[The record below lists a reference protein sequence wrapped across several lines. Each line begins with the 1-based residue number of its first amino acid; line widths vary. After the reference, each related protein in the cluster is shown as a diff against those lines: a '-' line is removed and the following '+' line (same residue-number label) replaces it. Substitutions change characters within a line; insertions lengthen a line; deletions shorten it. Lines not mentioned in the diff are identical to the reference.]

1 MKKSILGAIILTV
14 FVSVSGLSTVPA
26 SAAVTSEDGTAVVA
40 PAPVIIPQK
49 VTDLKASVIKT
60 NNITLT
66 WAAQDKSISYQV
78 YSYNTDKKTYKKIGT
93 TANNYYQIKK
103 LQSGVQYKYKVV
115 AFKDTVKAAGATI
128 KVKTSVAAIKNLV
141 AKGGSTITLNWK
153 KAKVSGYRIWVYD
166 ANKKTYVKK
175 ADVDGKSTSFTDNSA
190 SSANQYNYRISAY
203 QMINGKRV
211 YGASSD
217 CSAIKKPDKV
227 TVSSLNQDI
236 VNFQRENGTLGSYAV
251 ITLNWNGVS
260 GATGYQV
267 YMYDNGVNQWV
278 QVKDTK
284 STTYKP
290 ADFSSYHTYQYKVRA
305 YTMIDGKKVCG
316 SFSGVSTTV
325 TKTDGSKTL
334 WDKYIYT
341 WKYGYNSTDLDL
353 IVSDWEDGLI
363 TKQEALKE
371 LKEKFPM
378 IQNWTFKKYSKDQ
391 YMQGYNDCGAIDIT
405 RYFVSTYMGD
415 SKVGYAFFYGR

>member
-14 FVSVSGLSTVPA
+14 LVSVSGLSTVQA

-49 VTDLKASVIKT
+49 VTDLKALVIKT

-66 WAAQDKSISYQV
+66 WAAQDKGISYQI

-93 TANNYYQIKK
+93 TANNYYQVKK

-115 AFKDTVKAAGATI
+115 AYKDTVKAAGATL
-128 KVKTSVAAIKNLV
+128 KVKTAVPQISNLST
-141 AKGGSTITLNWK
+141 KGGSAITLNWK

-166 ANKKTYVKK
+166 ANKKAYVKK

-203 QMINGKRV
+203 QFVNGKRV

-217 CSAIKKPDKV
+217 CSAIKKPDKT

-236 VNFQRENGTLGSYAV
+236 VWYHTDDGGLSYYAV
-251 ITLNWNGVS
+251 ITLNWNQVN

-267 YMYDNGVNQWV
+267 YMYDNGINQWV
-278 QVKDTK
+278 QVKDMK

-305 YTMIDGKKVCG
+305 YKLINGQKIYG
-316 SFSGVSTTV
+316 SISSVSTTV
-325 TKTDGSKTL
+325 TKEAGSKTL
-334 WDKYIYT
+334 WEKYIYT
-341 WKYGYNSTDLDL
+341 WKYGYNEADLDL
-353 IVSDWEDGLI
+353 IVDAWLHGDISKD
-363 TKQEALKE
+363 EALKE
-371 LKEKFPM
+371 LKVKFPM
-378 IQNWTFKKYSKDQ
+378 IQNWTFKKYSHDQ
-391 YMQGYNDCGAIDIT
+391 YMQGYNECGTIDIT
-405 RYFVSTYMGD
+405 RYFVSVYTGSSNGTYG
-415 SKVGYAFFYGR
+415 FFYGR